1 MIAKILANSF
11 SYSGIDYNEN
21 KVVRGDAELIFT
33 ENFGWLESGIIDYV
47 EAIHYKKYFEEW
59 DKRNTRVEKPQFH
72 VTISAKGKYATRE
85 QLLDIG
91 REWMKQMGYEGLPT
105 MFYFHN
111 DTKNN
116 HIHIISSRIG
126 RDGKKIDDGNER
138 WRARAIINAICEN
151 DIHQKCRDDVARASR
166 YRYESVKQ
174 FEAILLSW
182 GYNTKTK
189 NDTIEIWREGQ
200 CLLTIKNDI
209 VEHNLASNP
218 VNEKRKKK
226 IQALFYK
233 YSEVMSVE
241 DLKDIMKTQFGI
253 DLIFF
258 GKEKS
263 PYGYTVVD
271 NLDKAVYK
279 GGDIMSLKM
288 LLNRQSNFAT
298 KLNSILDIELNRA
311 IPKGTYE
318 INGLLKK
325 YGVMIKGESVIWKT
339 NGMPLIE
346 LSEGQL
352 ETIAKGNKLAFA
364 RKYTLSSQ
372 NELEYIA
379 NLYKV
384 DKNHLQYDVNADKNY
399 MAVRDLINSG
409 GGRSLKD
416 NIESVG
422 MQVVV
427 SNGELFVFDAVNA
440 QIYEYEKLGLVE
452 DRHISLYE
460 SANYER
466 DNDLLPEIDES
477 AETQHLGGSV
487 NNELPKRKRK

>member
-11 SYSGIDYNEN
+11 TYSGIDYNEN
-21 KVVRGDAELIFT
+21 KVVRGDAKLIFA

-72 VTISAKGKYATRE
+72 VTISVKGKYATKE

-91 REWMKQMGYEGLPT
+91 REWMKQMGYERQPT

-111 DTKNN
+111 DTKNS

-189 NDTIEIWREGQ
+189 NNTIEIWREGQ
-200 CLLTIKNDI
+200 CLLTIKNKI
-209 VEHNLASNP
+209 AEHNLGSKP

-233 YSEVMSVE
+233 YSEVMSIE
-241 DLKDIMKTQFGI
+241 DLKDIMKTQFGV

-271 NLDKAVYK
+271 NLDNAVYK

-288 LLNRQSNFAT
+288 LMNRQSNFT
-298 KLNSILDIELNRA
+298 NKLNSILNIEFKRT

-318 INGLLKK
+318 INGILKR
-325 YGVMIKGESVIWKT
+325 YGVMLKGDSVIWKA

-346 LSEGQL
+346 LSDDRL
-352 ETIAKGNKLAFA
+352 EIIAKGNKLAFA
-364 RKYTLSSQ
+364 RKFTLSSQ

-384 DKNHLQYDVNADKNY
+384 DKSHLQYDVNADKNY
-399 MAVRDLINSG
+399 KAVRDLINSG
-409 GGRSLKD
+409 GGQSLKD
-416 NIESVG
+416 NIDSVG
-422 MQVVV
+422 MRVV
-427 SNGELFVFDAVNA
+427 SMNGEFFVLDSANT

-452 DRHISLYE
+452 DRYISLYE
-460 SANYER
+460 SVISEV

-477 AETQHLGGSV
+477 TETQHFGGSV